1 MINLPVV
8 SQHYIKDTT
17 IIAEEV
23 NALTGSEIGIKI
35 QSDIIHFWSAISQLL
50 SCEAVSCAK

>member
-1 MINLPVV
+1 MIKNLPVV
-8 SQHYIKDTT
+8 SQHSIKDTT

-35 QSDIIHFWSAISQLL
+35 LSDIIHFWSAIF
-50 SCEAVSCAK
+50 